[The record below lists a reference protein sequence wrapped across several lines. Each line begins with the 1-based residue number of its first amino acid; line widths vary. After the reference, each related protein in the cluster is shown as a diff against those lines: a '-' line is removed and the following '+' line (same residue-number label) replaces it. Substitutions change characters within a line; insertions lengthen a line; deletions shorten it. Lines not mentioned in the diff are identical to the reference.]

1 MAGSY
6 RHVADWKTGEFSGL
20 ALIENKRDAYEAVE
34 ECVDMIQFLTGGDP
48 RKIHEAWL
56 SGHCMKRIPER
67 VQQEPDLFDYEDWSS
82 EHE

>member
-6 RHVADWKTGEFSGL
+6 RHVADWKTGEFKGL
-20 ALIENKRDAYEAVE
+20 RLVENGIDRYEAIE

-56 SGHCMKRIPER
+56 MGHCMKRIPQR
-67 VQQEPDLFDYEDWSS
+67 VQQEPQLFDYEDWSRDDD
-82 EHE
+82 